1 METYPIRIYGR
12 ETGTLQVCQEGM
24 YTVFRA
30 VSECSGEVIRL
41 CVFGG
46 GKSGYLG
53 VMVPDGNGCATLTRR
68 LSKSAMCGF
77 PDPIEYAGM
86 EAPGPDVCTPC
97 PELSCPLPQ
106 PPECPEQPE
115 CPEPAPMPQPKP
127 PVPPAPTEPD
137 CPETCIQPPVI
148 PQTPEDDILWYSCPD
163 GTLTAF
169 DGKRNLIALP
179 AEGVHTPRGAE
190 RTVRWIDGKE
200 YIIFAK

>member
-68 LSKSAMCGF
+68 LSKSAMCNF
-77 PDPIEYAGM
+77 PEVIEYAGM
-86 EAPGPDVCTPC
+86 EAPGADVCTPC
-97 PELSCPLPQ
+97 PELSCPLP
-106 PPECPEQPE
+106 PQPE
-115 CPEPAPMPQPKP
+115 EPPRPEPDCPEPPTP
-127 PVPPAPTEPD
+127 PVETPPEATEPD
-137 CPETCIQPPVI
+137 CPETCVKLPDV
-148 PQTPEDDILWYSCPD
+148 PQTAEDDILWYSCPD
-163 GTLTAF
+163 GTLTTF

-179 AEGVHTPRGAE
+179 ADDVRTPRGAE
-190 RTVRWIDGKE
+190 STVRVIDGKE
-200 YIIFAK
+200 YIIFAQ

>member
-68 LSKSAMCGF
+68 LSKSAMCNF
-77 PDPIEYAGM
+77 PEVIEYAGM
-86 EAPGPDVCTPC
+86 EAPGADVCTPC

-106 PPECPEQPE
+106 PPEEPPEQPAP
-115 CPEPAPMPQPKP
+115 PEE
-127 PVPPAPTEPD
+127 VPPEVTEPD
-137 CPETCIQPPVI
+137 CPESCVQPPVI

-163 GTLTAF
+163 GTLTTF
-169 DGKRNLIALP
+169 DGKRMLIALP
-179 AEGVHTPRGAE
+179 AEDVHTPRGAE
-190 RTVRWIDGKE
+190 DTVRWIDGKE